1 MEILRIQNTINCLIF
16 RLVFLG
22 LREIKDEARAGW
34 VCAQR
39 RPLRALAHALQ
50 LFEPEYIFLGD
61 DDTYFNYPLFS
72 NLSGAF
78 RAKLKNQIISY
89 GNLGY
94 GGITPSGFYVGGGG
108 YLFGHAMVSQMT
120 SKRLA
125 AFQVYAP
132 NVYTKSLSL
141 YHALLRLEEKEK
153 KINPTRESCIISP
166 ESGSR
171 TSLPNARVPFVN
183 ISVRAIDICVSLLS
197 NNNTCHHSDHAMTR
211 CIVYGLGGVVQGNQK
226 SCMTFADL
234 MNSTGASDLDSVL
247 KYVALKPLMC
257 GYLISFECDPRIHLT
272 CHRYR
277 PASYFNSTPVRFRA
291 R

>member
-1 MEILRIQNTINCLIF
+1 MDDRINHTVKI
-16 RLVFLG
+16 
-22 LREIKDEARAGW
+22 GW
-34 VCAQR
+34 KCAQR
-39 RPLRALAHALQ
+39 RPLRALAHTL
-50 LFEPEYIFLGD
+50 LLYDPDYVFLGD

-78 RAKLKNQIISY
+78 RAKLNNDIISY
-89 GNLGY
+89 GNLCH

-108 YLFGHAMVSQMT
+108 YLFGHAMVTRMT
-120 SKRLA
+120 DRQLVT
-125 AFQVYAP
+125 FQNFAP
-132 NVYTKSLSL
+132 NPYIKSLSL
-141 YHALLRLEEKEK
+141 YHTLLRLEEKEK
-153 KINPTRESCIISP
+153 KVNSTSESCIISP
-166 ESGSR
+166 ELG
-171 TSLPNARVPFVN
+171 NAPPIFSAPALFVN

-226 SCMTFADL
+226 NCMTVADL
-234 MNSTGASDLDSVL
+234 INSTGAGDLDSVL